1 MRKERKHFTSEEQVT
16 ILRRHL
22 LGKIP
27 VFNLCEELGPTASVQ
42 QGASRFCASPSAAGL
57 TPLQQIERMG
67 VTRNTVAM

>member
-1 MRKERKHFTSEEQVT
+1 MRKERKHFASEKQVT

-27 VFNLCEELGPTASVQ
+27 VSNLCEELGPTGSVQ
-42 QGASRFCASPSAAGL
+42 KGASRFCASPSAAGL
-57 TPLQQIERMG
+57 TPLQQIERME